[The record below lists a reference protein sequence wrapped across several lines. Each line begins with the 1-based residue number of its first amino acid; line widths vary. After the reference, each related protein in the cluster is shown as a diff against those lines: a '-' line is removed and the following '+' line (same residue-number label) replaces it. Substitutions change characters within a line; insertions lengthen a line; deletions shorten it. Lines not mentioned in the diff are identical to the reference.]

1 MQPMNPPMNQPAN
14 QASQPTPQQVFE
26 EAHRLLRV
34 GDVHEAAKRAGK
46 LRAHFQDDIPILTL
60 HGMILAKMGVHPQAL
75 SDLVKAAQLT
85 EHALKND
92 EEENPSR
99 PRIVDQLIRLCVQ
112 ICRSSCAIGE
122 LKAANESI
130 EQALKWDPDRGDAV
144 AAKAELLALE
154 GKLDEALK
162 LIAKGQ
168 KDKLDLLPL
177 VLSKARVLLLNEK
190 PDTSALKE
198 VCKEL
203 ETEAQVSGLGAMDLG
218 DLLRA
223 TGMVHDRLD
232 EHDASFN
239 AFRRAAKLKRGTY
252 DPRTYTMMTTKVIMD
267 WTSANISKLM
277 RPAASGER
285 VVLVLGAP
293 GSGVNE
299 LANMLGQLDGIK
311 VIGPIE
317 SLSSVGV
324 RHLGAK
330 QGVLRPVP
338 FEPTKL
344 RGAQLKDASDAYLGH
359 MNAMMG
365 ATATRG
371 IDTHPLNIPLA
382 GAAAAFLPGVN
393 IVMCRRDPMESILAC
408 YCSAMVGNHPYSG
421 DLFNAAG
428 FVADCNRM
436 MDHWETQLG
445 EESVGAN
452 IVRVEYADL
461 IKDPKKTAAQVAKNI
476 GVDAKPTSIK
486 HVPVFAKGPASHP
499 ESYRQSTKAI
509 AGFFNPASA

>member
-1 MQPMNPPMNQPAN
+1 MQPMNPPMNQPTN
-14 QASQPTPQQVFE
+14 QPSQPTPQQVFE

-46 LRAHFQDDIPILTL
+46 LRAHFKDDIPILTL
-60 HGMILAKMGVHPQAL
+60 HGMVLAKMGVHPQAL
-75 SDLVKAAQLT
+75 SDLVRAAQLT
-85 EHALKND
+85 EHALQND
-92 EEENPSR
+92 EDENPSR

-122 LKAANESI
+122 LKAAYESI

-144 AAKAELLALE
+144 AAKAELLAQE
-154 GKLDEALK
+154 GKLDEAIK
-162 LIAKGQ
+162 LIEQAQ
-168 KDKLDLLPL
+168 QNKLDSLPL
-177 VLSKARVLLLNEK
+177 VLSKARVLLLHEK
-190 PDTSALKE
+190 PDRSALSQ

-223 TGMVHDRLD
+223 TGMVHDRLEEFD
-232 EHDASFN
+232 ESFN
-239 AFRRAAKLKRGTY
+239 AFRRAAKLKRGSY
-252 DPRTYTMMTTKVIMD
+252 DPRAHTMMTTKVIME
-267 WTSANISKLM
+267 WTAPNIAKLM
-277 RPAASGER
+277 RPTQSGER
-285 VVLVLGAP
+285 VVLVLGSP
-293 GSGVNE
+293 GSGATE
-299 LANMLGQLDGIK
+299 LANMLGQLDDIK

-317 SLSSVGV
+317 SLSSVCV

-338 FEPTKL
+338 LEPTKL
-344 RGAQLKDASDAYLGH
+344 RGAQLKDASDAYMIH
-359 MNAMMG
+359 INAMLG
-365 ATATRG
+365 ANATRAV
-371 IDTHPLNIPLA
+371 DTHPLNIPLA

-421 DLFNAAG
+421 DLLNAAG

-436 MDHWETQLG
+436 MDHWERQLG
-445 EESVGAN
+445 DESVGAN

-461 IKDPKKTAAQVAKNI
+461 VKDPKKTAANVAKDI
-476 GVDAKPTSIK
+476 GVDAKSTSIK
-486 HVPVFAKGPASHP
+486 HVPVFAQGPASHP
-499 ESYRQSTKAI
+499 DAYRQSTKSI
-509 AGFFNPASA
+509 AGFFNPTSA